1 MLLIVLGPVEAHAPD
16 HLQPVLH
23 QHLDECKLVKVQQV
37 YQVSFYLR
45 VWLGTLHHDTYQS
58 VFCIMEQCH

>member
-1 MLLIVLGPVEAHAPD
+1 MLLVILGPVEAHAPH

-45 VWLGTLHHDTYQS
+45 VWLGTLHHDTHQS
-58 VFCIMEQCH
+58 VIYVMKLWH